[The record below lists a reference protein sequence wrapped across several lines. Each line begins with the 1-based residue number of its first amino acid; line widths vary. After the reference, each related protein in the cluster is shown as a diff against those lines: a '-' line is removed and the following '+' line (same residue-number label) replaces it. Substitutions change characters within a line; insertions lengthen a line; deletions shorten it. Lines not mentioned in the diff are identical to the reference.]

1 METLHVRAEHRTI
14 EVLMDVINKISQN
27 GQEIEILDNTIY
39 NQEQQ
44 MIFKSLVQE
53 QQEQIIE
60 HDELWNDLL
69 K

>member
-44 MIFKSLVQE
+44 
-53 QQEQIIE
+53 EQIIE

>member
-14 EVLMDVINKISQN
+14 EVLMDVINKISQD
-27 GQEIEILDNTIY
+27 GQEVEILDNTIY

-44 MIFKSLVQE
+44 LIFKALIQE
-53 QQEQIIE
+53 QQGQVIE

>member
-14 EVLMDVINKISQN
+14 EVLMDVINKISQD
-27 GQEIEILDNTIY
+27 GQEVEILDNTIY

-44 MIFKSLVQE
+44 LIFKALIQE
-53 QQEQIIE
+53 QQGQVIE
-60 HDELWNDLL
+60 HDELWDDLL

>member
-1 METLHVRAEHRTI
+1 LETLHVRAEHRTI
-14 EVLMDVINKISQN
+14 EVLMDVINKISQD
-27 GQEIEILDNTIY
+27 GQEVEILDNTIY

-44 MIFKSLVQE
+44 LIFKALIQE
-53 QQEQIIE
+53 QQGQVIE